1 MAAYLLSEMSAQVQ
15 VESFIIRVMDAKV
28 LFRCLR
34 RPVLPLIR
42 TRRIHQVPF
51 QDDLSPIDEELF
63 NLGDFKDYKEAPD
76 VRAYRERL
84 GMEVKEEVSRPLS
97 RSLKQKEPLDTEK
110 KEGIPVPMSRF
121 EEACHSREPVV
132 FVSKL
137 SNPYVNLAIED
148 YIYNKMPLPQQ
159 ENNCNRL
166 VFYVNSPCVVI
177 GKNQNP
183 WKEVN
188 LPLLNNLR
196 IPLVRRRSGGGTV
209 VHDSGN
215 VNYSFM
221 TTKDKF
227 DRHTFAHL
235 VKDAVNSVAPVQKQI
250 TVTERGDIVTKE
262 GNLKV
267 SGSAY
272 KLSKG
277 RSYHHGTMLLNLRLD
292 ILRQLLHRDEEKI
305 GYVTSEKSVSSVKS
319 PVTNLEIE
327 QESFIESVISQFQ
340 EQYGVSSKVDKP
352 EDEEFDQ
359 TELLGLDD
367 FVLGFSKKDCRVVY
381 VEEGDELPEEIAKV
395 RDELMDWDWKY
406 GATMPFTHTFNHK
419 DFTVEFSIAK
429 KGLVESFTLHGA
441 NENITQSF
449 EFLQLV
455 LNRGDSIK
463 YTGSNIA
470 GYITDDEL
478 SEWIGEAIDGT
489 T

>member
-1 MAAYLLSEMSAQVQ
+1 M
-15 VESFIIRVMDAKV
+15 
-28 LFRCLR
+28 
-34 RPVLPLIR
+34 
-42 TRRIHQVPF
+42 
-51 QDDLSPIDEELF
+51 
-63 NLGDFKDYKEAPD
+63 
-76 VRAYRERL
+76 
-84 GMEVKEEVSRPLS
+84 
-97 RSLKQKEPLDTEK
+97 
-110 KEGIPVPMSRF
+110 
-121 EEACHSREPVV
+121 
-132 FVSKL
+132 
-137 SNPYVNLAIED
+137 
-148 YIYNKMPLPQQ
+148 
-159 ENNCNRL
+159 
-166 VFYVNSPCVVI
+166 
-177 GKNQNP
+177 
-183 WKEVN
+183 
-188 LPLLNNLR
+188 
-196 IPLVRRRSGGGTV
+196 

-305 GYVTSEKSVSSVKS
+305 GYMTSEKSVSSVKS

-340 EQYGVSSKVDKP
+340 EQYGVSNKVDKP

-406 GATMPFTHTFNHK
+406 GNTMPFTHTFNHK
-419 DFTVEFSIAK
+419 DFTVEFTIAK